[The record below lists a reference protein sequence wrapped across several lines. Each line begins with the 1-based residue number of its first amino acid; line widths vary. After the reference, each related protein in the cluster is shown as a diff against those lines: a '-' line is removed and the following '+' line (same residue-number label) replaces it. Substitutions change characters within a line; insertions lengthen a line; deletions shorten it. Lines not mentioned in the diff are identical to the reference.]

1 MRRLLSGLVRRRDR
15 PGHARSTQLSST
27 YRYFRTAPEYGGSGG
42 EVGNALVGFEDRHVW
57 QPPYGYYD
65 ADYAEKGE

>member
-1 MRRLLSGLVRRRDR
+1 MRTKHGHGVAAFVGKRVVIVGAGFAGLF
-15 PGHARSTQLSST
+15 A
-27 YRYFRTAPEYGGSGG
+27 APEYGGSGG
-42 EVGNALVGFEDRHVW
+42 EVGNALIGFEDRHVW